1 MSRLSIAL
9 GLAALAA
16 CSTPAPSHGQD
27 WRTTSSARQYT
38 GEEALRV
45 DLQYGAGTLEIRPGA
60 PGTLY
65 RANMRYDADVVVPR
79 ASFADGVLR
88 IDMEGRKRNVHRRDW
103 KGNELTLELGP
114 QVPLDVNLQF
124 GAVEANLDM
133 GGLRIQEADVQ
144 TGASDT
150 KLRFSQPNLDRCR
163 ALRLQVGAADFQALQ
178 LGNLSPERLEVVGGV
193 GDVTLDFSG
202 EWKGDVAGEIRMGM
216 GSLTL
221 AIPRG
226 VGVRIDKRSFLADFE
241 PAGLVKRG
249 NTYFSPGYE
258 SAKRRL
264 NLDIQA
270 ALGSLEVR
278 WLDGRPA
285 AS

>member
-1 MSRLSIAL
+1 MSKLRVAL

-16 CSTPAPSHGQD
+16 AATPASSHGQD
-27 WRTTSSARQYT
+27 LRTTSTARQYT
-38 GEEALRV
+38 GEESLRV
-45 DLQYGAGTLEIRPGA
+45 DLQYGAGTLEVRPGA

-65 RANMRYDADVVVPR
+65 RANMRYDADVVAPR

-88 IDMEGRKRNVHRRDW
+88 IDMGGRKRNVSRKDW
-103 KGNELTLELGP
+103 KGNELKLELGP
-114 QVPLDVNLQF
+114 QVPLDLKLRF
-124 GAVEANLDM
+124 GAVEADLDL
-133 GGLRIQEADVQ
+133 GGLRIQEADVH

-150 KLRFSQPNLDRCR
+150 KLRFSQPNRDRCR
-163 ALRLQVGAADFQALQ
+163 TLRLQVGAADFQALQ
-178 LGNLSPERLEVVGGV
+178 LGHLSPERLEVLGGV

-202 EWKGDVAGEIRMGM
+202 EWKGDVVGEIRMGM

-226 VGVRIDKRSFLADFE
+226 VGVRINERSFLADFE

-258 SAKRRL
+258 SATRRL

-285 AS
+285 AL

>member
-1 MSRLSIAL
+1 MSRRWIAL
-9 GLAALAA
+9 SLGALA
-16 CSTPAPSHGQD
+16 CSTPGTSRAQD
-27 WRTTSSARQYT
+27 WRTTSSARQYA
-38 GEEALRV
+38 GESALKV
-45 DLQYGAGTLEIRPGA
+45 DLQYGAGTLDVRPGA

-65 RANMRYDADVVVPR
+65 RANMRYDAEVMTPR
-79 ASFADGVLR
+79 ANFSDGVLR
-88 IDMEGRKRNVHRRDW
+88 IDMEGRKRNVHRKDW
-103 KGNELTLELGP
+103 KGNELQLQLGP
-114 QVPLDVNLQF
+114 QAPLDLELQF
-124 GAVEANLDM
+124 GAVQASLEL
-133 GGLRIQEADVQ
+133 GGLRIQEADIQ

-150 KLRFSQPNLDRCR
+150 KLRFSRPNLDRCR
-163 ALRLQVGAADFQALQ
+163 SLRLQVGAADFEALQ
-178 LGNLSPERLEVVGGV
+178 LGNLSPERLDVAGGV

-202 EWKGDVAGEIRMGM
+202 EWKGDVVGEIRMGV

-226 VGVRIDKRSFLADFE
+226 IGVRIDKRSFLADFE

-264 NLDIQA
+264 NLDIEA

-278 WLDGRPA
+278 WLDGRTA
-285 AS
+285 AL